1 LRRLAVL
8 LIALLPC
15 VVLAACAPA
24 TVTRV
29 VDGDTVEVVLT
40 GPDPDGLLTEGTTY
54 RVRLIG
60 IDTPEVYGGVECYG
74 PEASAYTKGLLAGR
88 EVMLEKDVSNT
99 DRYGR
104 LLRYLW
110 ADTDPGRP
118 GLELV
123 NAEIVR
129 TGYATVSTYPPDV
142 KYVDRFVA
150 AEQYARDN
158 DLGVWG
164 SCPVEPGGPPPS
176 PTPSSAACD
185 PSYPSVCIP
194 PPPPDL
200 DCGQI
205 PHRNFQ
211 VLPPDPHGFDGDHD
225 GIGCEG

>member
-1 LRRLAVL
+1 LRRLGL
-8 LIALLPC
+8 LLLALLPC

-29 VDGDTVEVVLT
+29 VDGDTVEVLLT
-40 GPDPDGLLTEGTTY
+40 GPDPDGLLAEGTTY

-74 PEASAYTKGLLAGR
+74 REASTYAESLLAGR
-88 EVMLEKDVSNT
+88 HVMLEKDVSNT

-110 ADTDPGRP
+110 ADIDPDRP

-123 NAEIVR
+123 NEQIVR
-129 TGYATVSTYPPDV
+129 FGYATVSTYPPDV
-142 KYVDRFVA
+142 KYLDRFLA

-158 DLGVWG
+158 GLGLWG
-164 SCPVEPGGPPPS
+164 VCQVDGSPEPPP
-176 PTPSSAACD
+176 TTGGDCD
-185 PSYPSVCIP
+185 PSYPTVCIP

-200 DCGQI
+200 DCAQI
-205 PHRNFQ
+205 PYRNFQ

-225 GIGCEG
+225 GIGCER